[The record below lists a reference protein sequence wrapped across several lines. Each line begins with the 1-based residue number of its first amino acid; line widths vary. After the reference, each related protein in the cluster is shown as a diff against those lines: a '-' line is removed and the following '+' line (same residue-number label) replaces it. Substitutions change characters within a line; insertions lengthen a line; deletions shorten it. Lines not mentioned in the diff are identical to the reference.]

1 MKRSVSKSLK
11 VDVEEME
18 EVDRVCMQCSGM
30 LVCLRALSGVKVCIV
45 LFLLVMSKWL
55 EIDWAAGNCVTIV
68 SVRPSVVHVSRLEAS
83 FSAGEKGARVAP
95 VVRAGVAGVD
105 SLQRGQSRVR
115 PPSIELSAC
124 STILVFR
131 WDFSSLF
138 KRGRRGGPP
147 RREGSASLASAPN
160 STSSCS
166 ALLCTKS
173 CWQ

>member
-1 MKRSVSKSLK
+1 M
-11 VDVEEME
+11 
-18 EVDRVCMQCSGM
+18 
-30 LVCLRALSGVKVCIV
+30 
-45 LFLLVMSKWL
+45 
-55 EIDWAAGNCVTIV
+55 
-68 SVRPSVVHVSRLEAS
+68 
-83 FSAGEKGARVAP
+83 AP

-166 ALLCTKS
+166 ALYKKLLAVTTSDSLASQQQQLLFC
-173 CWQ
+173 